1 MDEVNNSSCDYVYKL
16 YSLKILKQAFDMELI
31 TCQQF
36 EEKQKEFLRSIDF
49 SLEDASGEM
58 LPPEGIFGVQD
69 DQMLSPNVLDALKK
83 NSSSR
88 TPKLLKRKYEEDN
101 NNNNN
106 NNEHVK
112 VMKPSPAAD
121 GKHKTFSEFI
131 YTALIS
137 LGGTADLQS
146 LYRYVNDHQNDI
158 DDKFAYRFKNG
169 EYKSNVRSTLHN
181 TGSFHKIVDGRWT
194 INSPLKGRGGR

>member
-31 TCQQF
+31 TCKQF

-49 SLEDASGEM
+49 SLEDPSSGEIL
-58 LPPEGIFGVQD
+58 LPPEGIFAVHD

-83 NSSSR
+83 NSAR
-88 TPKLLKRKYEEDN
+88 MPKQLKRKYEDDSN
-101 NNNNN
+101 GNHD
-106 NNEHVK
+106 HVK
-112 VMKPSPAAD
+112 ALKPSTNTD

-181 TGSFHKIVDGRWT
+181 TGSFHKTVDGRWT